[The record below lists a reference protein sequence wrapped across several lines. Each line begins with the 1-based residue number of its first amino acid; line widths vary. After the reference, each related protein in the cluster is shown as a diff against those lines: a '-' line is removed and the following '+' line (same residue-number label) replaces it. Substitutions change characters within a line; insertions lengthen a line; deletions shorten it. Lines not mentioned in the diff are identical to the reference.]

1 MWNPFKKTRKV
12 YNLGIDI
19 GTSSIKIVE
28 LLHDGSNIKLNN
40 YAQFFAKGDYINTR
54 SGSFNILDS
63 QITNILKQMFLDA
76 GFVAKNAVLALPVFS
91 SFSTLI
97 TLPYMS
103 KDELSSAVSFEIRK
117 YIPVPIKEVQYDW
130 MRVASLS
137 NEKQTKILT
146 VAIPNE
152 IVERYNKIAQMTNIN
167 LSTMELETFSAARAL
182 IPKTHSGVTAILD
195 IGARNTNVS
204 IVDNGIVIMHHNI
217 DSGGT
222 HITQSLARGMLVDT
236 KRAEELKR
244 SNGIESNDQHL
255 AELIKTPIDKILTE
269 IQQVLENY
277 IQEGG
282 ASAVEL
288 ILIGGNAQIPGL
300 VGYIKEFLKIEVKI
314 GDPFINIEVP
324 YALKAKLQDIG
335 HSLAVAV
342 GSALRK

>member
-28 LLHDGSNIKLNN
+28 LLHEGNNVKLNN

-63 QITNILKQMFLDA
+63 QIANILKQMFLDA
-76 GFVAKNAVLALPVFS
+76 GFVAKNAILALPVFS

-103 KDELSSAVSFEIRK
+103 KDELPNAVSFEIRK

-137 NEKQTKILT
+137 NEKQTKVLT

-152 IVERYNKIAQMTNIN
+152 VVERYNKVAQMIDIN
-167 LSTMELETFSAARAL
+167 LSIMELETFSTARAL
-182 IPKTHSGVTAILD
+182 IPKTHSSVTAILD

-204 IVDNGIVIMHHNI
+204 IVDHNVVVMHHNV
-217 DSGGT
+217 DSGGA
-222 HITQSLARGMLVDT
+222 HITKALAHGMMVDT
-236 KRAEELKR
+236 NRAEELKR
-244 SNGIESNDQHL
+244 SSGIKSDDQHL
-255 AELIKTPIDKILTE
+255 AELIKTPIDKILAE
-269 IQQVLENY
+269 VQQVLENY
-277 IQEGG
+277 VQEGG
-282 ASAVEL
+282 ASVLEL

-300 VGYIKEFLKIEVKI
+300 VGYIKEFLKMEIKI
-314 GDPFINIEVP
+314 GDPFVNIEVP
-324 YALKAKLQDIG
+324 YPLKDKLKDTG
-335 HSLAVAV
+335 HDLTVAV